1 MAPDS
6 WIWVCGILLFILH
19 DNNVGGVTMPQIIS
33 IRNLK
38 NTSEISDRKILKKIL
53 EKNTCII

>member
-1 MAPDS
+1 
-6 WIWVCGILLFILH
+6 
-19 DNNVGGVTMPQIIS
+19 MPQIIS

-38 NTSEISDRKILKKIL
+38 NTSEISDRKILRKIL